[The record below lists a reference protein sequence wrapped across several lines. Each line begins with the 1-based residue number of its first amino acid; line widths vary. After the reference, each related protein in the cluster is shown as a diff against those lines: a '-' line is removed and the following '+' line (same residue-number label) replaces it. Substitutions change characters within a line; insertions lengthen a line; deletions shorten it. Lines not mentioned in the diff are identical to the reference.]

1 MDVQILTTDDLDKFR
16 VKLLGDIENL
26 LNTKQ
31 PKKWLKTHEVV
42 ELLGIS
48 EVTLQTLRN
57 RKKIPF
63 TKLGGICFYNAEEI
77 DDYLSKSTSTIR

>member
-1 MDVQILTTDDLDKFR
+1 MDVQILTADDLEKFR
-16 VKLLGDIENL
+16 LRLLTDIENL
-26 LNTKQ
+26 LNIKQ

-63 TKLGGICFYNAEEI
+63 TKLGGVCFYNAEEI
-77 DDYLSKSTSTIR
+77 DEYLSKSKYTTL

>member
-1 MDVQILTTDDLDKFR
+1 MDVQIITSDDLEKFR
-16 VKLLGDIENL
+16 IRLIEDFENL
-26 LNTKQ
+26 LNRKQ

-63 TKLGGICFYNAEEI
+63 SKLGGVIFYDAGEI
-77 DDYLSKSTSTIR
+77 ENILIASKSPTL